1 MGDVALSFDNGPDP
15 AVTPMVLDVLAR
27 RGVKASFF
35 VLGKHLAAPERM
47 KLAQRAAAEGHR
59 IGNHS
64 FTHRIPLGDDPAAD
78 AVDSEIAK
86 TEQLIGALAENP
98 KLFRPF
104 GGGGKIG
111 PHLLSR
117 AAVDHLVANR
127 YTCVLW
133 NCVPEDWIDQDAW
146 VDRALARRLDAAA
159 YAGRHARHSAARDE
173 PSRSVHRRAR
183 GRGASIDARSSR
195 HECVPIEGG
204 ETRARHF
211 GIRAQVNHFIE
222 CETAVV
228 SHFLGRGDPC
238 TRMFL
243 SLRARMRL
251 VRWSV

>member
-1 MGDVALSFDNGPDP
+1 MADVALSFDNGPDA
-15 AVTPMVLDVLAR
+15 AVTPSVLDVLAR

-35 VLGKHLAAPERM
+35 VLGKNLATPDRK
-47 KLAQRAAAEGHR
+47 KLAERAADEGHR

-64 FTHRIPLGDDPAAD
+64 YTHRIPLGDDPAPN

-86 TEQLIGALAENP
+86 TEQLIGSLAETP

-146 VDRALARRLDAAA
+146 VDRAIADAATRPHTLVVMHDILPRAMSHLDRFIGTLLDA
-159 YAGRHARHSAARDE
+159 G
-173 PSRSVHRRAR
+173 HRLTQEFPA
-183 GRGASIDARSSR
+183 
-195 HECVPIEGG
+195 ECVPIAGG
-204 ETRARHF
+204 EVLRDISGF
-211 GIRAQVNHFIE
+211 
-222 CETAVV
+222 V
-228 SHFLGRGDPC
+228 SSRG
-238 TRMFL
+238 
-243 SLRARMRL
+243 
-251 VRWSV
+251 

>member
-1 MGDVALSFDNGPDP
+1 VGDVALSFDNGPDP

-27 RGVKASFF
+27 RGVQASFF
-35 VLGKHLAAPERM
+35 VLGKNLASAEKM

-78 AVDSEIAK
+78 AVDSEIAR
-86 TEQLIGALAENP
+86 TEQLIGGLAESP

-117 AAVDHLVANR
+117 AAVDHLTANH

-146 VDRALARRLDAAA
+146 VARALLDASTRPHTLVVMHDILPRAMSHLDRFIGA
-159 YAGRHARHSAARDE
+159 LEDAG
-173 PSRSVHRRAR
+173 HRLTREFPA
-183 GRGASIDARSSR
+183 
-195 HECVPIEGG
+195 ECVPIVRG
-204 ETRARHF
+204 EIVRDISGLMSPARA
-211 GIRAQVNHFIE
+211 A
-222 CETAVV
+222 A
-228 SHFLGRGDPC
+228 S
-238 TRMFL
+238 
-243 SLRARMRL
+243 
-251 VRWSV
+251 

>member
-1 MGDVALSFDNGPDP
+1 MGEVALSFDNGPDA
-15 AVTPMVLDVLAR
+15 AVTPHVLDVLAR

-35 VLGKHLAAPERM
+35 VLGKNLATPERM
-47 KLAQRAAAEGHR
+47 KLAERAAAEGHR

-64 FTHRIPLGDDPAAD
+64 YTHRIPLGDDPAAN

-86 TEQLIGALAENP
+86 TEQLIGPLADSP

-146 VDRALARRLDAAA
+146 VDRAIGDASTRPHTLVVMHDILPRAMSHLD
-159 YAGRHARHSAARDE
+159 RFI
-173 PSRSVHRRAR
+173 
-183 GRGASIDARSSR
+183 GALIDAGHRVTQEFPA
-195 HECVPIEGG
+195 ECLPIAGG
-204 ETRARHF
+204 EIVRDISGF
-211 GIRAQVNHFIE
+211 
-222 CETAVV
+222 V
-228 SHFLGRGDPC
+228 SSPGAATG
-238 TRMFL
+238 
-243 SLRARMRL
+243 
-251 VRWSV
+251 

>member
-1 MGDVALSFDNGPDP
+1 MGDVALSFDNGPDA
-15 AVTPMVLDVLAR
+15 AVTPMVLEVLAR

-35 VLGKHLAAPERM
+35 VLGKNLVHAERM

-64 FTHRIPLGDDPAAD
+64 YTHRIPLGEDPAAD

-86 TEQLIGALAENP
+86 TEHLIGALAETP

-117 AAVDHLVANR
+117 TAVDHLVANR

-146 VDRALARRLDAAA
+146 VDRALLDASTRPHTLVVMHDVLPRAMSHLDRFIGA
-159 YAGRHARHSAARDE
+159 LLDAGHCITREFPA
-173 PSRSVHRRAR
+173 
-183 GRGASIDARSSR
+183 
-195 HECVPIEGG
+195 ECVPIERGEVVRDISGFVSPPRAGG
-204 ETRARHF
+204 
-211 GIRAQVNHFIE
+211 G
-222 CETAVV
+222 
-228 SHFLGRGDPC
+228 
-238 TRMFL
+238 
-243 SLRARMRL
+243 
-251 VRWSV
+251 